1 MVNFADALDTRN
13 EDVKKPPVLPQGTY
27 IWTVSKVPTIST
39 TNSGEWDIV
48 EFQIRAVSAE
58 ADVDTDELDAF
69 GSLNS
74 AINRVSFMSP
84 TDPAKSADRD
94 RALYRL
100 KKFLT
105 DTLRVDV
112 SDNPS
117 LKEMMAQSVN
127 HQFLGQAV
135 WRQVEDETYVDV
147 KNLAPLD

>member
-1 MVNFADALDTRN
+1 MVNFADALDTRV

-27 IWTVSKVPTIST
+27 IWSVSKVPSISQ

-58 ADVDTDELDAF
+58 GDVDPDELEAF

-74 AINRVSFMSP
+74 ALNRVSFMSP
-84 TDPAKSADRD
+84 TAADKKADRE
-94 RALYRL
+94 RTLYRL

-105 DTLRVDV
+105 ETLRVDT

-117 LKEMMAQSVN
+117 LKEMLAASVN

-135 WRQVEDETYVDV
+135 WRQVEDDTYVDV
-147 KNLAPLD
+147 KNFAPLD